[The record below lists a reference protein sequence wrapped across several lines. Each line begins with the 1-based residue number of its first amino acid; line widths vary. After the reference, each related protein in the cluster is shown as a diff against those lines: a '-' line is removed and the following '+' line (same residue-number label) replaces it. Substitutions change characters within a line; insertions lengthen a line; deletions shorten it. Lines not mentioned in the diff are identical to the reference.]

1 MERNN
6 KISLYWKCQLI
17 GWCIASLYWGYI
29 GFTGAHFN
37 WFIGLLQFISDVAV
51 YIGITH
57 LYRLF
62 ALRHGWQHLQLG
74 PLLKRLVPAVLV
86 MGVFYAVV
94 TILKI
99 WTLRQLFHFGGAE
112 TFSVF
117 LENKLQSIFIA
128 GIRLMSIWL
137 LAYHLYQYAQR
148 EIRVVRENSR
158 LELANRDASLAH
170 LSAQLQPHFLF
181 NAMNTIKSL
190 VAEDPSSARHAID
203 LLSSLLRSG
212 LVEEA
217 TLVPLSREMELVRDY
232 LDLEKLRFEDRLDI
246 RIDIDPL
253 AMDIKIPRLAIQ
265 TLIENALK
273 HGISTLKDGGT
284 VAVKIQRTNN
294 LVIVVSSPGILQAD
308 YATRGVGLKNLSER
322 LRLTYSEKASLK
334 ITETEMGLVTV
345 ILIIPLI

>member
-1 MERNN
+1 MEHSN

-17 GWCIASLYWGYI
+17 GWCVASLYWGYI

-37 WFIGLLQFISDVAV
+37 WFIGLLQFISDVVV

-62 ALRHGWQHLQLG
+62 ALSHGWQHLQLG

-86 MGVFYAVV
+86 MGIFYTVV

-190 VAEDPSSARHAID
+190 VAEDPSLARHAID

-212 LVEEA
+212 LEDKG
-217 TLVPLSREMELVRDY
+217 TLVPLSREMELVKDY
-232 LDLEKLRFEDRLDI
+232 LDLEKLRFEERLDI
-246 RIDIDPL
+246 RIDVDPL
-253 AMDIKIPRLAIQ
+253 AMHIEIPRFAIQ

-284 VAVKIQRTNN
+284 VAVKIQRSNN
-294 LVIVVSSPGILQAD
+294 LVIAVSSPGTLLTD
-308 YATRGVGLKNLSER
+308 YDTKGVGLKNLRER

-334 ITETEMGLVTV
+334 ITDAEMGLVTV